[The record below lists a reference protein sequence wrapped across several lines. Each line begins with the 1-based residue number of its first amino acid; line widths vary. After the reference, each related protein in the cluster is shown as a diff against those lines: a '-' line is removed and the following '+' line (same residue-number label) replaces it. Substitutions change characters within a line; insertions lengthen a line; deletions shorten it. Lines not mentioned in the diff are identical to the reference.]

1 MRGEIFYNHLKRR
14 SFDDDSEL
22 QKEIFEYVSQK
33 LGGKDTAYI
42 YSDLEEDGKLFDKQ
56 ILIEILELYL
66 ENKIGE
72 WDLEYL
78 LNWIEMSGY
87 EFLEDI
93 HEKVIFIFSTPEIN
107 YPINIENI
115 VEALR
120 FLRGEKLHPDYSGEY
135 DNESYS
141 SKLMM
146 S

>member
-1 MRGEIFYNHLKRR
+1 MRGEIFYNHLKKR

-33 LGGKDTAYI
+33 LGGKDTTNI
-42 YSDLEEDGKLFDKQ
+42 YSDLDEDGKYVDKQ
-56 ILIEILELYL
+56 ILIEILGLYL

-87 EFLEDI
+87 EFPEDI
-93 HEKVIFIFSTPEIN
+93 HRKVIFIFSTPEIN
-107 YPINIENI
+107 YPINIDNI
-115 VEALR
+115 IEALR
-120 FLRGEKLHPDYSGEY
+120 VLKGEKLHPDYSGEY
-135 DNESYS
+135 DKKLYS
-141 SKLMM
+141 SKLMR